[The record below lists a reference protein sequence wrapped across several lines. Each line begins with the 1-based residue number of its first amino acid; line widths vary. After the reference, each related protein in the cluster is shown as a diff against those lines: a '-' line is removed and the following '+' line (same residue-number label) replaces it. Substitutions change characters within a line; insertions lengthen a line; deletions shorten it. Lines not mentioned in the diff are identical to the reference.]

1 MPKVSI
7 IADADLIGALA
18 DDTDLPLTDRE
29 RVRGTTSESERLGF
43 ELGSVETIIGHIAVG
58 IELIVI
64 ARHLV
69 AAARKS
75 RKPKLEIASPT
86 GRVAVDL
93 EGKSNEEVAALLQAA
108 LPFTR

>member
-1 MPKVSI
+1 MPKVSL
-7 IADADLIGALA
+7 IADADLIAALA
-18 DDTDLPLTDRE
+18 EDNDFPFTEPE

-43 ELGSVETIIGHIAVG
+43 ELGSVETIIGYVAAG

-64 ARHLV
+64 ARHIV

-75 RKPKLEIASPT
+75 RKPMIEVTSPT

-93 EGKSNEEVAALLQAA
+93 EGKSDEEVAALLKAT

>member
-7 IADADLIGALA
+7 IAEADLIGALA
-18 DDTDLPLTDRE
+18 EDTVLPLTERQ

-43 ELGSVETIIGHIAVG
+43 ELGSVETIIGHVAAGV
-58 IELIVI
+58 ELIVI
-64 ARHLV
+64 ERHSV

-75 RKPKLEIASPT
+75 RKRKLEVTSPT

-93 EGKSNEEVAALLQAA
+93 EGKSDEEVATLLKAT

>member
-18 DDTDLPLTDRE
+18 EDIDFPLTERE

-43 ELGSVETIIGHIAVG
+43 ELGSVETIIGYVAAG

-64 ARHLV
+64 ARHFV
-69 AAARKS
+69 AAARES
-75 RKPKLEIASPT
+75 RKPKLEVTSPT

-93 EGKSNEEVAALLQAA
+93 EGKSDEEVAALLEAT

>member
-7 IADADLIGALA
+7 IADADLIGALDEDA
-18 DDTDLPLTDRE
+18 DLPLTE
-29 RVRGTTSESERLGF
+29 RQRVHGTTSESERLGF
-43 ELGSVETIIGHIAVG
+43 ELGSVEMIIGHVAAG

-64 ARHLV
+64 VRHLV
-69 AAARKS
+69 TASRKS
-75 RKPKLEIASPT
+75 RNPKLEIASPT

-93 EGKSNEEVAALLQAA
+93 EGKSDEEIAALLKAT